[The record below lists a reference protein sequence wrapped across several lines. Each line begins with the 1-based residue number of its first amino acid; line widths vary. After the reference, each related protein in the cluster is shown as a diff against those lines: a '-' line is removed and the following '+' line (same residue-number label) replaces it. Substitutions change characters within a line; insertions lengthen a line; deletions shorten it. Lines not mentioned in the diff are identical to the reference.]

1 MDQREFYNAGSISPL
16 VMDPSAVPLPATWTS
31 AGLVLAGLAL
41 AAAFRRVPWGRF
53 ASSEATH
60 VFYGAIFATILLW
73 SLRAVVGEGF
83 AFHLLGTG
91 ALTLLVGPAL
101 ALIGSAV
108 ALAVVTAIGDGL
120 WANAGLTLV
129 TMVAAPIGVVWLVWR
144 GAERLLPPNFFIYIF
159 VTAFL
164 GSALA
169 LGAAGLAGSFV
180 LVEAAG
186 RDASVIYGDYL
197 PYVLYLA
204 FGEGTLGGM
213 IITLFVVYRPGWV
226 TTFDDARYLS
236 GR

>member
-1 MDQREFYNAGSISPL
+1 MDQREFYNAGSISRF
-16 VMDPSAVPLPATWTS
+16 VMDPSAVPLPAAWTS

-41 AAAFRRVPWGRF
+41 AAALRRAPWGRF
-53 ASSEATH
+53 ASSETTH

-83 AFHLLGTG
+83 AFHLLGAG

-120 WANAGLTLV
+120 WANAALTLV
-129 TMVAAPIGVVWLVWR
+129 TMAAAPIGVVWLVWR
-144 GAERLLPPNFFIYIF
+144 GAERLLPPNFFI
-159 VTAFL
+159 TAFL

-169 LGAAGLAGSFV
+169 LGAAGLVGSFV